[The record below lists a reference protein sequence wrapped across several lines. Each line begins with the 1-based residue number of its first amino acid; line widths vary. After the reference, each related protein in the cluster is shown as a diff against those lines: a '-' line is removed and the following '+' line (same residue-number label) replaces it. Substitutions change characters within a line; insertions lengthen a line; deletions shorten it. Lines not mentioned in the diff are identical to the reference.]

1 MVFRSRSIPAQSL
14 KISVG
19 LSLIKQV
26 RSHRHL
32 GVFFNETLTWTDHI
46 NHVLTKASPKL
57 GLLRRLRGRLPRLII
72 RDLYLSCI
80 LPSLEYGSVAWCGLS
95 STDATRLEK
104 FNRAAGR
111 LIANVSPASHTPHN
125 IILARA
131 GLQTLVSPRQVLQIS
146 FANRVL
152 HGCLPRHILL
162 ATTSW
167 RPAELSPQTMVL
179 RSCDNVRL
187 PRPKKNCLKTSPLFV
202 FFSLFSALPSELK
215 KNLTKAKVRAFFFT

>member
-1 MVFRSRSIPAQSL
+1 MR
-14 KISVG
+14 
-19 LSLIKQV
+19 
-26 RSHRHL
+26 
-32 GVFFNETLTWTDHI
+32 
-46 NHVLTKASPKL
+46 
-57 GLLRRLRGRLPRLII
+57 
-72 RDLYLSCI
+72 CI

-111 LIANVSPASHTPHN
+111 LIANISPASHTPHN

-131 GLQTLVSPRQVLQIS
+131 GLQTLVSRRQVLQIS

-187 PRPKKNCLKTSPLFV
+187 PRPKKNCLKTSPLYV
-202 FFSLFSALPSELK
+202 SFSLFNALPSELK
-215 KNLTKAKVRAFFFT
+215 KNQTKAKVLAFFLA